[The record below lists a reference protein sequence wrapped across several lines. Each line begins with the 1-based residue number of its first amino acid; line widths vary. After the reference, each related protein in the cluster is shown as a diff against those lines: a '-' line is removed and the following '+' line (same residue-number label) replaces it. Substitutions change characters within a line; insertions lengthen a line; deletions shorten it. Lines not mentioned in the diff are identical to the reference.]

1 MKSLLL
7 HNFKCFR
14 NQRIQLNQL
23 TAFLGTNGVGKS
35 SVIQA
40 LLLLKATLDGKHGVR
55 DIVPL
60 NGPYG
65 LALGTST
72 DVMTQDVDEG
82 FVRLALL
89 DENVTKLEVTYD
101 IDNVNQMLGLPIV
114 SCDDINLGEELDYLY
129 FLSAERLGPR
139 ASQPLQQM
147 DYLNVGIQ
155 GEYTA
160 QVIDSMSGREK
171 VRVEC
176 MYGASKDPNLATQVN
191 MWMNYILPGVKIYAK
206 ANYEGLSANIR
217 IENQYSENNPL
228 LPTNIGFGISYVLP
242 VVTTGLIAR
251 EGSIMIVENPEA
263 HLHPAAQSAMGEFLG
278 MVARSGV
285 MVVIET
291 HSDHIISGLQIDAAL
306 HPEFASKITINNFS
320 MDKESDQPKVESIG
334 VEPNGNLMSWPEGF
348 MSQAQIDFVKLTKIQ
363 TSMHV

>member
-89 DENVTKLEVTYD
+89 DENVTKFEVTYD

-160 QVIDSMSGREK
+160 QVIDSLSGREK
-171 VRVEC
+171 VRPEC
-176 MYGASKDPNLATQVN
+176 MYGSSKDPNLATQVN
-191 MWMNYILPGVKIYAK
+191 LWMNYI
-206 ANYEGLSANIR
+206 
-217 IENQYSENNPL
+217 
-228 LPTNIGFGISYVLP
+228 FH
-242 VVTTGLIAR
+242 
-251 EGSIMIVENPEA
+251 
-263 HLHPAAQSAMGEFLG
+263 HL
-278 MVARSGV
+278 
-285 MVVIET
+285 
-291 HSDHIISGLQIDAAL
+291 
-306 HPEFASKITINNFS
+306 
-320 MDKESDQPKVESIG
+320 
-334 VEPNGNLMSWPEGF
+334 
-348 MSQAQIDFVKLTKIQ
+348 
-363 TSMHV
+363 

>member
-7 HNFKCFR
+7 RNFKCFK
-14 NQRIQLNQL
+14 NQQIHLNQL
-23 TAFLGTNGVGKS
+23 TALLGTNGVGKS

-40 LLLLKATLDGKHGVR
+40 LLLLKTTIEGRHGVR

-65 LALGTST
+65 LSLGTST

-82 FVRLALL
+82 IVRISLL
-89 DENVTKLEVTYD
+89 DGNTTKIEVTYD
-101 IDNVNQMLGLPIV
+101 IDSVNQMLGLPIA
-114 SCDDINLGEELDYLY
+114 SCDINNSEKLDYLY

-160 QVIDSMSGREK
+160 QVIDSQSGREK
-171 VRVEC
+171 VRQSC
-176 MYGASKDPNLATQVN
+176 MFGESKDPNLATQVN
-191 MWMNYILPGVKIYAK
+191 LWMNFILPGVKIYAK

-217 IENQYSENNPL
+217 IENQYSESSPL

-242 VVTTGLIAR
+242 VVTTGLIAK
-251 EGSIMIVENPEA
+251 ESSMMIVENPEA
-263 HLHPAAQSAMGEFLG
+263 HLHPAAQSAMGQFLG

-285 MVVIET
+285 MVIIET

-320 MDKESDQPKVESIG
+320 VDKDSDQPKVEAIS
-334 VEPNGNLMSWPEGF
+334 VERNGNLMS
-348 MSQAQIDFVKLTKIQ
+348 
-363 TSMHV
+363 